1 MLTSNSVDYFSDKL
15 SGTYGHLPR
24 LAALTT
30 LIRYPTPVA
39 SNMDGTTEPLLAV
52 IGNPIAG
59 NPSQFALERAISS
72 LGLDWRVL
80 SFDVPPDDIAAALDG
95 FAVTGICGVLIDLS
109 VKEAASKWYA
119 KRIGS
124 DGTAV
129 DCLVRG
135 EDGQFIGFDE
145 RYLWIKEQLV
155 SKTEG
160 GRVCFGHCGANS
172 TWDLDL
178 LGVEKISDSVKP
190 ETIEAAQAILVVDD
204 LTGPPELEID
214 EWPENDGSSV
224 VIDLSTCHP
233 MQDSISDLGYQLL
246 TESDLFVGILQRA
259 VEKWSAQKVDPVV
272 IRDAVEEYLGV

>member
-1 MLTSNSVDYFSDKL
+1 
-15 SGTYGHLPR
+15 
-24 LAALTT
+24 
-30 LIRYPTPVA
+30 
-39 SNMDGTTEPLLAV
+39 MDGTTEPLLAV

-80 SFDVPPDDIAAALDG
+80 SFDVPPDDIAAALEG
-95 FAVTGICGVLIDLS
+95 FAVTGICGVLVDLS
-109 VKEAASKWYA
+109 VKDAASKWYA

-124 DGTAV
+124 GAASI

-145 RYLWIKEQLV
+145 RYLWVKEQIMA
-155 SKTEG
+155 KTEG
-160 GRVCFGHCGANS
+160 DRLCFGHCGANS
-172 TWDLDL
+172 PWNVDL
-178 LGVEKISDSVKP
+178 LGVEQISGNVKP
-190 ETIEAAQAILVVDD
+190 ETIEAAQAILVLDD
-204 LTGPPELEID
+204 LSGPPELELD

-233 MQDSISDLGYQLL
+233 LQDSISELGYQVLN
-246 TESDLFVGILQRA
+246 ESDLFVGVLKRA
-259 VEKWSAQKVDPVV
+259 VEKWAAKQVDPVV